1 MQPTALRALEF
12 DRVREALAR
21 EAATPLGRARAE
33 ALTPS
38 TTPEDVR
45 RLLTLT
51 TEARD
56 LQQDGRSLA
65 IDAPD
70 DLPIALEQL
79 DVETHALDP
88 AMLLTLARFF
98 DSIGAVTDS
107 VRLARRFPGLA
118 AIAERA
124 ASFDAEAAAV
134 RRAIQPTGEIK
145 DDASPALRDIR
156 DRLRRQRAKLRS
168 TLEALTRNRDTSKYL
183 QDHIITDRHG
193 RYVVVLR
200 AEHVHAIPGI
210 VHGTSG
216 SGASVYLEPLPT
228 VELNNEIVTLV
239 ERETEEIQRILLA
252 LTDAFRSRP
261 DEFDATVDV
270 ATELDELYAKAAL
283 ARRLNGIAPA
293 LSNETRLEFLGARHP
308 LLLLKSSGVVSR
320 DGGETTPEVVSPVA
334 NDLLLIAPVSALV
347 ISGPNTGGKTVALK
361 AAGLLALM
369 AQSGLLIPVDPASRF
384 SPFASIFADIGD
396 DQSIAASLSTFSAHI
411 ANLVEMNRALEL
423 PALVLLDEVGGGTD
437 PVEGGALGAAV
448 IDHFKTRGALVI
460 ATTHDDALK
469 SYAATTAGV
478 TTAGFGFEPRTYAPT
493 YRLLYGSPGR
503 SLALE
508 IAERLGM
515 PATVVDAA
523 RTRRTTRES
532 MLADHLARVDRE
544 LAAIERARQTLDK
557 DRAAVRAH
565 SDALALRETQL
576 AEREARAKQRLDE
589 KIGDRLRDARAEIDA
604 VVADLKNKAESLA
617 DQAERRSKAARP
629 ALSTGEIGG
638 LRAQARSALGTIGRK
653 LEIDP
658 SPQGGPAPL
667 DAAPEIGQT
676 VYVATFAADG
686 IVRGVSSRD
695 ADVEVRGKR
704 LRVPL
709 AQLRAAS
716 TESVASSDSARGRRS
731 SHVSTPSPVA
741 ARELVVI
748 GATVDEAV
756 ARVEKFLDAALLADE
771 RRLRV
776 VHGHGTGR
784 LRDALRAFFREHPLV
799 ASVAPAPDNEG
810 GGGATIVELK
820 E

>member
-33 ALTPS
+33 ALAPS
-38 TTPEDVR
+38 TTPGDVQ

-70 DLPIALEQL
+70 DLPLALEQL
-79 DVETHALDP
+79 NVENQPLDP
-88 AMLLTLARFF
+88 PMLLTLARFF
-98 DSIGAVTDS
+98 DSIGAVTDG
-107 VRLARRFPGLA
+107 VRVAKRFPGLA

-134 RRAIQPTGEIK
+134 RRAIQPTGEVK
-145 DDASPALRDIR
+145 DDASPALREIR
-156 DRLRRQRAKLRS
+156 DRLRRQRSKLRS

-183 QDHIITDRHG
+183 QDQIITDRNG

-239 ERETEEIQRILLA
+239 ERETEEVQRILLA
-252 LTDAFRSRP
+252 LTDAFRSRD
-261 DEFDATVDV
+261 DEFNATVDV
-270 ATELDELYAKAAL
+270 AAELDELYAKARL

-293 LSNETRLEFLGARHP
+293 IANETRLEFRGARHP
-308 LLLLKSSGVVSR
+308 LLLLKTADIVTIG
-320 DGGETTPEVVSPVA
+320 
-334 NDLLLIAPVSALV
+334 NDLLLIPPVSALV

-369 AQSGLLIPVDPASRF
+369 AQSGLLIPVDPGSQF

-411 ANLVEMNRALEL
+411 ANLVAMNRALEL

-437 PVEGGALGAAV
+437 PAEGGALGAAV
-448 IDHFKTRGALVI
+448 IDHFKARGALVI

-469 SYAATTAGV
+469 SYAATTAEV
-478 TTAGFGFEPRTYAPT
+478 AAGAFGFDPDTYAPS
-493 YRLLYGSPGR
+493 YRLIYGAPGR

-515 PATVVDAA
+515 PAAVVDAA
-523 RTRRTTRES
+523 RKRRSTRES

-544 LAAIERARQTLDK
+544 LAAIERDRRTLEK
-557 DRAAVRAH
+557 DRAALRAE
-565 SDALALRETQL
+565 SDALAARETQI
-576 AEREARAKQRLDE
+576 AEREARVKQRLDE
-589 KIGDRLRDARAEIDA
+589 KIGDRLREARAEIDA
-604 VVADLKNKAESLA
+604 VVADLKSRAESLA

-638 LRAQARSALGTIGRK
+638 LRAQARSALGTVGQK
-653 LEIDP
+653 LDVDAG
-658 SPQGGPAPL
+658 SASGPAPL
-667 DAAPEIGQT
+667 ETMPDIGQT
-676 VYVATFAADG
+676 VFVASFGSDG
-686 IVRGVSSRD
+686 LVRGVSSKD
-695 ADVEVRGKR
+695 VDVEIRGKR

-709 AQLRAAS
+709 SQLRAAS
-716 TESVASSDSARGRRS
+716 GASGPVSDAPRS
-731 SHVSTPSPVA
+731 HRSTQVSTPSPMA
-741 ARELVVI
+741 ARELMLI
-748 GATVDEAV
+748 GATVDDAL
-756 ARVEKFLDAALLADE
+756 ARAEKFLDAALLADE

-784 LRDALRAFFREHPLV
+784 LRDALRTFFREHPLV

-820 E
+820 D